1 MNRRGDT
8 SRRLVAGAASMA
20 VLLGTLTGTAL
31 AAAPAGA
38 AVSAKPTAPCVAPQP
53 VTAAEAAST
62 TGITSNSVTV
72 GNVSIISG
80 PVPGLFEGAPNG
92 VKAYFAYV
100 NSKGG
105 VDGRKLKVDSFDDGF
120 SGSANRAYT
129 QQAIAQDFAMV
140 GNFSLF
146 DSEGC
151 LPLAQN
157 PAVPDVSVTL
167 DPGTNALPN
176 VYSVQPLSQGLS
188 LGPLAYFRKHYPKD
202 TKVGTIVSN
211 ASTAVAQWA
220 GEKAGLEH
228 AGYTIAYLHEVSP
241 LQTDYTTDVIN
252 MRNDGVNVLYMTALD
267 WQVGALIMKAAYQQ
281 NWHPALVFSG
291 GPLYAAQFINAA
303 GGPTVANGIW
313 IGQGQAL
320 YLGQDSSHVP
330 AVKLFNTWVKK
341 VAPTSTPDLYT
352 LYGWASAELFVQ
364 ALQAAGPHPTRGAV
378 LDQLKKITSY
388 NAGGLLGTADPATK
402 TPSPCYVI
410 ARIENGTYKRV
421 YPAKSGF
428 SCSAKFFY
436 AAG

>member
-1 MNRRGDT
+1 M
-8 SRRLVAGAASMA
+8 V
-20 VLLGTLTGTAL
+20 
-31 AAAPAGA
+31 AAAVPAGA

-53 VTAAEAAST
+53 VTPAEAAST
-62 TGITSNSVTV
+62 TGITPTSVNV

-92 VKAYFAYV
+92 VKAYFAYI

-105 VDGRKLKVDSFDDGF
+105 VNGRKLKVDSFDDAF
-120 SGSANRAYT
+120 SSSANRAYT
-129 QQAIAQDFAMV
+129 QQAIAQDLAMV

-146 DSEGC
+146 DNQGC
-151 LPLAQN
+151 QPLAVN

-176 VYSVQPLSQGLS
+176 DYSVQPLSQGLS
-188 LGPLAYFRKHYPKD
+188 LGPLAYFRKHFPKD

-211 ASTAVAQWA
+211 ASTAVAQWN

-228 AGYTIAYLHEVSP
+228 AGYKIAYLHEVSP
-241 LQTDYTTDVIN
+241 LQSDYTTDVIN

-281 NWHPALVFSG
+281 NWRPPLIFSG
-291 GPLYAAQFINAA
+291 GPIYADQFIKAA
-303 GGPTVANGIW
+303 GGPTIANGIW

-320 YLGQDSSHVP
+320 YLGQDSSRVP
-330 AVKLFNTWVKK
+330 AVKLFNTWVHK
-341 VAPTSTPDLYT
+341 VAPSWTPDLFT
-352 LYGWASAELFVQ
+352 LYGWASAQLFVQ

-378 LDQLKKITSY
+378 LDQLKKISSF
-388 NAGGLLGTADPATK
+388 NAGGLLGTANPATK
-402 TPSPCYVI
+402 TPSACYVI
-410 ARIENGTYKRV
+410 ARIENGNYKRV

-436 AAG
+436 AAS

>member
-1 MNRRGDT
+1 MIG
-8 SRRLVAGAASMA
+8 AAASMA
-20 VLLGTLTGTAL
+20 VLLGGLTGAG
-31 AAAPAGA
+31 AAGA
-38 AVSAKPTAPCVAPQP
+38 AVSAKSTAACVTPQP
-53 VTAAEAAST
+53 VTPAEASST
-62 TGITSNSVTV
+62 TGITPNSVSV

-105 VDGRKLKVDSFDDGF
+105 VYGRKLKVSSFDDAF

-151 LPLAQN
+151 QPLAVN

-176 VYSVQPLSQGLS
+176 DFSAQPLSQGLS
-188 LGPLAYFRKHYPKD
+188 LGPLAYFRHHYPKD
-202 TKVGTIVSN
+202 TKVGTVVSN
-211 ASTAVAQWA
+211 AATALAQWQ
-220 GEKAGLEH
+220 GEQAGLQH
-228 AGYTIAYLHEVSP
+228 AGYKIAYVDKVSP

-281 NWHPALVFSG
+281 NWHPALAFSG
-291 GPLYAAQFINAA
+291 GPLYADQFISAA

-320 YLGQDSSHVP
+320 YLGQDSAHVP
-330 AVKLFNTWVKK
+330 AVKQFNTWVKK
-341 VAPTSTPDLYT
+341 VAPSWTPDLFT
-352 LYGWASAELFVQ
+352 LYGWASAEMFVQ

-378 LDQLKKITSY
+378 LAQLKKITAY
-388 NAGGLLGTADPATK
+388 NANGLLGTANPAAK
-402 TPSPCYVI
+402 TPSACYII
-410 ARIENGTYKRV
+410 AHIENGKYKRV

-428 SCSAKFFY
+428 ACSSKFFY

>member
-1 MNRRGDT
+1 
-8 SRRLVAGAASMA
+8 MA
-20 VLLGTLTGTAL
+20 VLLGGLTGAVSVSGD
-31 AAAPAGA
+31 AGA

-53 VTAAEAAST
+53 VTPAEASST
-62 TGITSNSVTV
+62 TGITPNSVNV

-92 VKAYFAYV
+92 VKAYFAYI

-105 VDGRKLKVDSFDDGF
+105 VNGRKLKVTSFDDAF

-146 DSEGC
+146 DNQGC
-151 LPLAQN
+151 QPLAQN
-157 PAVPDVSVTL
+157 PAMPDVSVTL

-176 VYSVQPLSQGLS
+176 DFSVQPLSQGLS
-188 LGPLAYFRKHYPKD
+188 LGPLAYFRHHYPKD
-202 TKVGTIVSN
+202 TKVGTVVSN
-211 ASTAVAQWA
+211 ASTAVAQWQ
-220 GEKAGLEH
+220 GEQAGLQH
-228 AGYTIAYLHEVSP
+228 AGYKIVYVDKVSP

-252 MRNDGVNVLYMTALD
+252 MRNDGVNVLYLTALD

-281 NWHPALVFSG
+281 NWHPQLVFSG
-291 GPLYAAQFINAA
+291 GPLYADQFIKAA
-303 GGPTVANGIW
+303 GGPSVVNGLW

-320 YLGQDSSHVP
+320 YLGQDAAHVP
-330 AVKLFNTWVKK
+330 AVKTFKTWVHK
-341 VAPTSTPDLYT
+341 VAPSWTPDLFT
-352 LYGWASAELFVQ
+352 LYGWASAEMFVQ

-378 LDQLKKITSY
+378 LAQLKKITSF
-388 NAGGLLGTADPATK
+388 NANGLLGTANPAAK
-402 TPSPCYVI
+402 TPSACYVI
-410 ARIENGTYKRV
+410 AKIQNGAYKRV

>member
-1 MNRRGDT
+1 MNRRGDRT
-8 SRRLVAGAASMA
+8 RRLVGGAVSIA
-20 VLLGTLTGTAL
+20 VLLGGLV
-31 AAAPAGA
+31 AAVPESAGA
-38 AVSAKPTAPCVAPQP
+38 AVSAKSTAPCVAPKP
-53 VTAAEAAST
+53 LTAADQAST
-62 TGITSNSVTV
+62 TGITSNSITV

-80 PVPGLFEGAPNG
+80 PVPGLFEGAPTG
-92 VKAYFAYV
+92 VKAYFAYI

-105 VDGRKLKVDSFDDGF
+105 VNGRMLKVDSFDDAF
-120 SGSANRAYT
+120 SSSANRAYT
-129 QQAIAQDFAMV
+129 LQSIAQNFAMV

-146 DSEGC
+146 DSQGC
-151 LPLAQN
+151 QPLAEN
-157 PAVPDVSVTL
+157 PGMPDVSVTL

-211 ASTAVAQWA
+211 ASTAVAQWS
-220 GEKAGLEH
+220 GEEAGLEH
-228 AGYTIAYLHEVSP
+228 AGYKIAYVDKVNP
-241 LQTDYTTDVIN
+241 LQTDFTTDIIN

-267 WQVGALIMKAAYQQ
+267 WQVGALIMKDAYQQ
-281 NWHPALVFSG
+281 NWHPQLIFSG
-291 GPLYAAQFINAA
+291 GPLYANQFINAA
-303 GGPTVANGIW
+303 GGASIADGIW

-320 YLGQDSSHVP
+320 YLGQDSAHIP
-330 AVKLFNTWVKK
+330 AVKQFNTWVKK
-341 VAPTSTPDLYT
+341 VAPSWTPDLYT

-378 LDQLKKITSY
+378 LDQLKKITSF
-388 NAGGLLGTADPATK
+388 NADGLLGTADPATK
-402 TPSPCYVI
+402 TPSSCYVI

-428 SCSAKFFY
+428 SCSSKFFY